1 MWDVKVQSNNMMP
14 TLSMKRSSIK
24 VKSRY

>member
-14 TLSMKRSSIK
+14 TLPMKRSSME
-24 VKSRY
+24 VRSRY